1 MGQQPILQ
9 DLGGRP
15 MQCPEDGAKLMG
27 FAKGNPCL
35 VEKTMVAVLS
45 NLLEFGKM
53 NILTC

>member
-15 MQCPEDGAKLMG
+15 MQCPENDGKIVG

-35 VEKTMVAVLS
+35 VEKSVMAVLS

-53 NILTC
+53 NIY